1 MDLLLFA
8 GYRPRQDTLKRESP
22 IPLRPF
28 LSAILFILWPKE
40 ITGRKN
46 GKDTILKK
54 SFKEKERERKVPPFF
69 TPDFQ
74 LVPLKS
80 TGEKRGGTLR
90 SISLFFRLALFPSS
104 HD

>member
-1 MDLLLFA
+1 MVFRRAKIKAKMDLLLFA

-46 GKDTILKK
+46 GKDTIHLIRILFY
-54 SFKEKERERKVPPFF
+54 SILNGAYLIGEEQRNMSGSGREWNGIKMA
-69 TPDFQ
+69 D
-74 LVPLKS
+74 LN
-80 TGEKRGGTLR
+80 ENE
-90 SISLFFRLALFPSS
+90 
-104 HD
+104 